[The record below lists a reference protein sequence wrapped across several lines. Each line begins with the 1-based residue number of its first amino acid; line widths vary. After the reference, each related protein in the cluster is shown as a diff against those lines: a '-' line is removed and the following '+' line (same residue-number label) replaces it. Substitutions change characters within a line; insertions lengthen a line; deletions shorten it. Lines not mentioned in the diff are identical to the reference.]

1 MSTMN
6 RPKGFK
12 ATAVK
17 CGIKKNQNYDFVMI
31 ASDSPC
37 NVAAMFTTNKVC
49 AAPVLV
55 CKEVLQK
62 YHNTGL
68 QCLVINSG
76 CANAVTGEE
85 GLQNARTM
93 ADLAA
98 KSLALKNDALV
109 MSTGVIGVQLDMAK
123 IEKGVN
129 EASKTL
135 QDSEDAWNL
144 ASQGI
149 MTTDSFPKLVS
160 SRFGKSSPISIIG
173 IAKGA
178 GMIHPNMATML
189 SVLCT
194 DAKISAECLDKAL
207 KYSTER
213 SFNSVS
219 VDGDTSTNDTVA
231 LFANGQAGNAEIND
245 PNSAE
250 FKDFQEE
257 LLKAST
263 FLAKQLVRD
272 GEGATKLV
280 TIRVKGAPNTQ
291 AAKTVANS
299 IARSSLVKTAIF
311 GQDANW
317 GRVLAAVGYSGVDVI
332 PERISLWFAKGEGD
346 QLEKGE
352 TSPAEILPLL
362 NKGTPLKFDE
372 AQALAL
378 LKHKEFA
385 IIVDLA
391 IGDASATMWTC
402 DLTFDYV
409 KINAS
414 YRT

>member
-1 MSTMN
+1 MMSLS

-17 CGIKKNQNYDFVMI
+17 CGIKKNQNHDFVMI
-31 ASDSPC
+31 ASETPC

-55 CKEVLQK
+55 CKEILNK
-62 YHNTGL
+62 YNNSGL
-68 QCLVINSG
+68 QCVVINSG

-85 GLQNARTM
+85 GLKNARTM
-93 ADLAA
+93 ATLAA
-98 KSLALKNDALV
+98 NSLGLKKDALV
-109 MSTGVIGVQLDMAK
+109 MSTGVIGVQLDMSK

-129 EASKTL
+129 EASKSLEET
-135 QDSEDAWNL
+135 DDAWHL
-144 ASQGI
+144 ASKGI
-149 MTTDSFPKLVS
+149 MTTDMFPKITS
-160 SRFGKSSPISIIG
+160 SRFGKTPISITG

-194 DAKISAECLDKAL
+194 DAKISTECLDKAL

-213 SFNSVS
+213 SFNSVT

-231 LFANGQAGNAEIND
+231 VFANGQAGNAEITD

-250 FKDFQEE
+250 FKEFQDE
-257 LLKAST
+257 LLRAST

-280 TIRVKGAPNTQ
+280 TIRIKGAQSSQ

-317 GRVLAAVGYSGVDVI
+317 GRVLAAVGYSGVDVV
-332 PERISLWFAKGEGD
+332 PEKISLWFAKGEGE

-352 TSPAEILPLL
+352 TSPTEVLPLL
-362 NKGTPLKFDE
+362 KNGTPLKFDE
-372 AQALAL
+372 AQALEL
-378 LKHKEFA
+378 LKNKDIA
-385 IIVDLA
+385 IIVDL
-391 IGDASATMWTC
+391 GQGEHTVTMWTC
-402 DLTFDYV
+402 DLTFDYIKV
-409 KINAS
+409 NAS
-414 YRT
+414 YRS